1 MNLFKLNPRAL
12 DLKHGSVMTIGNFD
26 GVHLGHQALLHQLLQ
41 KRQLLGL
48 ASIVVLFE
56 PHPKELFLK
65 VKAPK
70 RIYTLREKLV
80 YLQRLGIDYVFCI
93 NFTHDVAVIEPD
105 IFIQSI
111 LFERLHVKYLL
122 VGHDFHFGKNR
133 QGHFGLLQQWGN
145 KLNFQTEMFACIEK
159 DGQRISST
167 GIREYLKI
175 KDLDSARIDL
185 GRPYSVIGR
194 VGYGRQLARLWG
206 IPTANIAVLEQKL
219 SLKGVFCVKV
229 RIGDLPGEYE
239 GVANMG
245 YRPTVD
251 GSKPFL
257 EVHLFDFDASLYGQ
271 FLEVLFL
278 HCLRDEQKFPDVEH
292 LRKQIEKDV
301 LKAKA
306 YFCSKFS

>member
-1 MNLFKLNPRAL
+1 MNLFKLNPKAL
-12 DLKHGSVMTIGNFD
+12 DLTHGSVMTIGNFD

-41 KRQLLGL
+41 KRQRLGL
-48 ASIVVLFE
+48 VTIVVLFE

-65 VKAPK
+65 GNAPK
-70 RIYTLREKLV
+70 RIYTLREKIV
-80 YLQRLGIDYVFCI
+80 YLQRLGVDYIFCI

-133 QGHFGLLQQWGN
+133 QGDFRLLQYFGK

-159 DGQRISST
+159 EGKRISST
-167 GIREYLKI
+167 GIREFLKI
-175 KDLDSARIDL
+175 KDLDHAQMDL

-194 VGYGRQLARLWG
+194 VVHGRQLARLWG
-206 IPTANIAVLEQKL
+206 VPTANIAVLEQKL

-229 RIGDLPGEYE
+229 RIGALPQKYE

-257 EVHLFDFDASLYGQ
+257 EVHLFDFDACLYGQ
-271 FLEVLFL
+271 FLEVIFL
-278 HCLRDEQKFPDVEH
+278 HSLRDEQKFPDVQY

-301 LKAKA
+301 IEAKA
-306 YFCSKFS
+306 YFASKF